1 MIGAVIHPITVKM
14 DNNERISGQDDSS
27 LFLFPAIN
35 YGRNPVQQNSIKGH
49 RTIVYPFSS
58 SLDNKFNGAF
68 LRL

>member
-35 YGRNPVQQNSIKGH
+35 MAETRCNEIQ
-49 RTIVYPFSS
+49 
-58 SLDNKFNGAF
+58 
-68 LRL
+68 